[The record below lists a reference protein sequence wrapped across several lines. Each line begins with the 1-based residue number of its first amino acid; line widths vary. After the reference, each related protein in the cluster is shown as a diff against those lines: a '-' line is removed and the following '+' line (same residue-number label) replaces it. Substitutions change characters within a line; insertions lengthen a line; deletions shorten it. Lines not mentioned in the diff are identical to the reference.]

1 MKHKNGGDFT
11 ERNTLIAL
19 CNEKL
24 RLVRSEVGYS
34 QDRMATTLGL
44 SKKTLLEI
52 EKGRVSLGW
61 TGCVALCALF
71 RHSEILG
78 TTLACD
84 PYELV
89 MALAE
94 TEYKPKPESPITSF
108 LWSSAYTHEGYRI
121 DQNLITQHFRLFSPS
136 GELLAASFS
145 LDDLKEQI
153 PDITKGGLS

>member
-1 MKHKNGGDFT
+1 
-11 ERNTLIAL
+11 
-19 CNEKL
+19 
-24 RLVRSEVGYS
+24 
-34 QDRMATTLGL
+34 MATTLGL

-52 EKGRVSLGW
+52 EKGRSSLGW

-71 RHSEILG
+71 RRSEVLE
-78 TTLACD
+78 TALACD

-89 MALAE
+89 TALAE
-94 TEYKPKPESPITSF
+94 NEYTPKPKSPVTGF
-108 LWSSAYTHEGYRI
+108 LWSSAYTEDGYRI

-153 PDITKGGLS
+153 PDTKKGGLS